1 MDELALRHGAAPQVH
16 LKCCRQKGGA
26 DEGQSLPLL
35 TLDRSRTRLLRNLL
49 DNASRQSDPAGQ
61 PLQLRCT
68 SSMLA
73 GACWS
78 RRCCLAPLSDGSGGW
93 RAAVMC
99 RRPISRRPRLHL
111 YGAS

>member
-16 LKCCRQKGGA
+16 LECCRPKGGA

-35 TLDRSRTRLLRNLL
+35 ALDRSRTRLLRNLL

-68 SSMLA
+68 SPMLA
-73 GACWS
+73 GGLVVEAV
-78 RRCCLAPLSDGSGGW
+78 LSGT
-93 RAAVMC
+93 AF
-99 RRPISRRPRLHL
+99 
-111 YGAS
+111 

>member
-16 LKCCRQKGGA
+16 LVCCRQKGGA

-35 TLDRSRTRLLRNLL
+35 ALDRSRTRLLRNLL

-68 SSMLA
+68 SPMLA
-73 GACWS
+73 GGLVVEAV
-78 RRCCLAPLSDGSGGW
+78 LSCT
-93 RAAVMC
+93 A
-99 RRPISRRPRLHL
+99 L
-111 YGAS
+111 

>member
-16 LKCCRQKGGA
+16 LVCCRQKGGA

-35 TLDRSRTRLLRNLL
+35 ALDRSRTRLLRNLL

-68 SSMLA
+68 SPMLA
-73 GACWS
+73 GADGRGGVAW
-78 RRCCLAPLSDGSGGW
+78 RRFLM
-93 RAAVMC
+93 RAAGGV
-99 RRPISRRPRLHL
+99 PQ
-111 YGAS
+111 